1 VVDRLKRAGYD
12 AEVMERNHCGFGHN
26 ISIMDIAFNSIIA
39 IISATG
45 ALVLSLL
52 LLLLS
57 VVRLKYPGL
66 MMT

>member
-1 VVDRLKRAGYD
+1 MG
-12 AEVMERNHCGFGHN
+12 
-26 ISIMDIAFNSIIA
+26 IAFNSIIA

-66 MMT
+66 MMG